1 MQEVG
6 KRTVLTVRKYLRNAA
21 SSSGDAFF
29 WTSCNNRMAASTSG
43 CVFDTRDTFEPFF
56 RLASEFRLLLTNDR
70 SADPDLECVRE
81 FDLETTVERR
91 PRPSTAASVSNM
103 S

>member
-1 MQEVG
+1 MTIHHSTAQ
-6 KRTVLTVRKYLRNAA
+6 YHLRRAA
-21 SSSGDAFF
+21 NSSGDAFLL
-29 WTSCNNRMAASTSG
+29 TSCNNRIAASTSD
-43 CVFDTRDTFEPFF
+43 CVVDTKDAFDPGRFL
-56 RLASEFRLLLTNDR
+56 RLAVELLLLLTKDR

-91 PRPSTAASVSNM
+91 PRPSAAASLSNT